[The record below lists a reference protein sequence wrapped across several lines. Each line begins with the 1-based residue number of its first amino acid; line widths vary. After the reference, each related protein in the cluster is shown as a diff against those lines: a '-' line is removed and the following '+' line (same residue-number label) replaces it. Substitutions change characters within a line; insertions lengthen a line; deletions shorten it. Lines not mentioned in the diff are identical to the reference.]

1 MSDKFKNVALT
12 RRSSGL
18 LSPQQASD
26 PFATKEY
33 SEETQRY
40 IDETIA
46 SMINER
52 YQHVVNMLTEKKYL
66 LDHISSVLLE
76 KEVIEESEFA
86 ELLEGG
92 TSIPK
97 KLQEPMVAAEAAHL
111 PGATEKA
118 SISSASGK

>member
-1 MSDKFKNVALT
+1 
-12 RRSSGL
+12 
-18 LSPQQASD
+18 
-26 PFATKEY
+26 
-33 SEETQRY
+33 
-40 IDETIA
+40 
-46 SMINER
+46 
-52 YQHVVNMLTEKKYL
+52 KKYL

-97 KLQEPMVAAEAAHL
+97 KLQEPMVAAEVAHL

-118 SISSASGK
+118 SISSASDK